1 MWADVQE
8 AFYILLAQYLT
19 DVLLPVFVAAG
30 VILAF
35 IMPLSR
41 FWEPTQKI
49 ELPGWERERGG

>member
-8 AFYILLAQYLT
+8 TFFILLAPYIQN
-19 DVLLPVFVAAG
+19 VLLPVFVAAG

-35 IMPLSR
+35 AMPLSR
-41 FWEPTQKI
+41 FWEPTQKV